1 MSEDAQP
8 GSRSGMA
15 WAALVLCGW
24 MVVVRL
30 AQGVMGLV
38 ATQTGKSTSMMGGG
52 VFSFLAAGFY
62 VWALVGLTKRKPS
75 AYRYVIRVNALLA
88 LLGLLGGAF
97 SYSVFGLS
105 TSLIVQLVAIVF
117 HLAALAVTHA
127 ARHELGYEWDD

>member
-1 MSEDAQP
+1 MTSEA
-8 GSRSGMA
+8 GARSGMA
-15 WAALVLCGW
+15 WAAIVLCGW
-24 MVVVRL
+24 MAVVRL

-38 ATQTGKSTSMMGGG
+38 ATQQGKAGSMMGGG

-62 VWALVGLTKRKPS
+62 VWALVGLYQRKPS
-75 AYRYVIRVNALLA
+75 AYRYVIRVNVLLA

-97 SYSVFGLS
+97 TYSLFGFSAQVILQ
-105 TSLIVQLVAIVF
+105 IVAIVF